1 MISTPDQSLTLL
13 EDIVSQPTAPYH
25 EEQVAARVLNYLRRW
40 DVPCSVDE
48 GGNIIAHYRR
58 GPACRPLILMAHMD
72 HPACTIAVAGGP
84 RGAEW
89 TATLEGGVPPSY
101 FGQPVAVRIHTA
113 DRAASAAGI
122 AARSISYTQDPETRV
137 LSLHLKLDNP
147 ASASSIRPG
156 DFATWDLPDF
166 AVREG
171 VIHARAID
179 DLAGCAAMLLTIGRA
194 AREQWDTD
202 LYAVFTRAEEVGLVG
217 AYVALGGSLLPREG
231 YLVSL
236 EASKALPGA
245 VQGGGPVIRVG
256 DRLTTFSQDAELVLK
271 SAAQSLGLSIRHF
284 RPAGDADE
292 AGTTVQR
299 QLMSGGACEA
309 SLAVLM
315 GYEATGLAFPL
326 GNYHNMGEGSVLA
339 AENIHASDFLTGV
352 SVLQEAARLLPEI
365 RSLRA
370 KQLAAR
376 EPDAAKVER
385 LRASSL
391 PTGWNDPEA
400 NPAPT
405 GGNA

>member
-179 DLAGCAAMLLTIGRA
+179 DLAGCAAMLPATMDATEMKTVSTRPE
-194 AREQWDTD
+194 AR
-202 LYAVFTRAEEVGLVG
+202 
-217 AYVALGGSLLPREG
+217 SP
-231 YLVSL
+231 
-236 EASKALPGA
+236 
-245 VQGGGPVIRVG
+245 
-256 DRLTTFSQDAELVLK
+256 
-271 SAAQSLGLSIRHF
+271 
-284 RPAGDADE
+284 
-292 AGTTVQR
+292 
-299 QLMSGGACEA
+299 
-309 SLAVLM
+309 
-315 GYEATGLAFPL
+315 
-326 GNYHNMGEGSVLA
+326 
-339 AENIHASDFLTGV
+339 
-352 SVLQEAARLLPEI
+352 RLLVTTSNGI
-365 RSLRA
+365 RLSRSRPRA
-370 KQLAAR
+370 VWS
-376 EPDAAKVER
+376 PDA
-385 LRASSL
+385 
-391 PTGWNDPEA
+391 TQ
-400 NPAPT
+400 
-405 GGNA
+405 